1 MNLTTKGRYG
11 VRAMVDLAFRYQQ
24 GFVPVKQLCSRQ
36 EISVYYLEQLFS
48 KLRHAGLVESL
59 RGPKGG
65 YRLSRDPKEITAGA
79 IIRVLEDSFAPV
91 ECVDEESDAEKGHR
105 INICVTRLLWK
116 DIKDKI
122 GEVLDNTT
130 LEDLCQR
137 VNELPDYNKT
147 MNHHYMYHI

>member
-24 GFVPVKQLCSRQ
+24 GFVPVKRLCTRQ

-65 YRLSRDPKEITAGA
+65 YRLAKAPDQITAGA

-91 ECVDEESDAEKGHR
+91 ECVDDEKVGDKCHR
-105 INICVTRLLWK
+105 INICVTRFLWK
-116 DIKDKI
+116 EIKEKI
-122 GEVLDNTT
+122 GEILDNTT

-137 VNELPDYNKT
+137 IKDLPDYHKN
-147 MNHHYMYHI
+147 MEHSFMYHI

>member
-1 MNLTTKGRYG
+1 M
-11 VRAMVDLAFRYQQ
+11 RAMVDLAFRYQQ

-65 YRLSRDPKEITAGA
+65 YRLAKDPRDITTGD

-91 ECVDEESDAEKGHR
+91 ECVNEDTESEKCHR

-116 DIKDKI
+116 DIKDQI
-122 GEVLDNTT
+122 SEILDNTT

-137 VNELPDYNKT
+137 VKELPDYNKS
-147 MNHHYMYHI
+147 MYHSYMYHI